1 MNYEEARE
9 YLDQVSKGG
18 SVLGLD
24 NMRELLKR
32 LENPQDS
39 LKFVH
44 ISGTNGKGSVLAY
57 VSTVFK
63 EAGYRTGRYI
73 SPTLF
78 SYREKIQVNE
88 SFIGREDLARLTEEV
103 KKAAEEMQNS
113 GKGFPTI
120 FEIETALAFL
130 YFAEQKCDIVI
141 LETGLGGALDAT
153 NVIKTS
159 VMEVITS
166 ISMDHMEFLGDTLGK
181 IALQKAGIIKPHT
194 SVVSA
199 VQDMEAMEVIRDV
212 CRKKECVF
220 DTVDQEQIKDIS
232 YGYEGQAMEVIRDVC
247 RKKECVFDTVDQEQI
262 KDISYGYEG
271 QSFSYKDWKNIKI
284 SLMGSYQIKN
294 AALALEAIEAL
305 RKLGYELNDKA
316 VYQGMK
322 TAVWKGRFTVLMGS
336 YQIKNAALALEAI
349 EALRKLGYEL
359 NDKAVYQG
367 MKTAV
372 WKGRFTVISKEPFII
387 MDGAHNQ
394 AAAEELVRSLKLYY
408 PGKKFYYIFG
418 MFRDKDYHQVIR
430 LTAPLAEYIVTVE
443 TPENPRALPAEELK
457 KAVAEVN
464 PSVEAAGSLRMAVN
478 QVMEQIDK
486 DAVIV
491 IFGSLSFLGEAE
503 MAVNRYKMEAAD

>member
-18 SVLGLD
+18 SILGLD

-88 SFIGREDLARLTEEV
+88 SFIGREDLAHLTEEV

-232 YGYEGQAMEVIRDVC
+232 YGYEGQ
-247 RKKECVFDTVDQEQI
+247 
-262 KDISYGYEG
+262 
-271 QSFSYKDWKNIKI
+271 SFSYKDWKNIKI
-284 SLMGSYQIKN
+284 S
-294 AALALEAIEAL
+294 
-305 RKLGYELNDKA
+305 
-316 VYQGMK
+316 
-322 TAVWKGRFTVLMGS
+322 LMGS

-430 LTAPLAEYIVTVE
+430 LTAPLAEHIVTVE

-478 QVMEQIDK
+478 RVMEQIDK

>member
-1 MNYEEARE
+1 MPANIVTIKRMDYNKPDFNGAVSAQIGAGMNYEEARE

-32 LENPQDS
+32 LGNPQDS

-57 VSTVFK
+57 LSTVFK

-88 SFIGREDLARLTEEV
+88 KFIGREDLSRLTEKV
-103 KKAAEEMQNS
+103 KAAAEEMQNCAA
-113 GKGFPTI
+113 GDPTI

-130 YFAEQKCDIVI
+130 YFVEQKCDIVI

-153 NVIKTS
+153 NVITTP
-159 VMEVITS
+159 VMEVIAS
-166 ISMDHMEFLGDTLGK
+166 ISMDHMEFLGDTLGR
-181 IALQKAGIIKPHT
+181 IAYQKAGIIKPDT

-199 VQDMEAMEVIRDV
+199 MQQPEAMEVICNV
-212 CRKKECVF
+212 CRERDCTF
-220 DTVDQEQIKDIS
+220 QAVDP
-232 YGYEGQAMEVIRDVC
+232 
-247 RKKECVFDTVDQEQI
+247 EQI

-271 QSFSYKDWKNIKI
+271 QSFSYKNWENIKI

-294 AALALEAIEAL
+294 AVLALEAINAL
-305 RKLGYELNDKA
+305 RKLGYDLKDRA

-322 TAVWKGRFTVLMGS
+322 KAIWKGRFTL
-336 YQIKNAALALEAI
+336 
-349 EALRKLGYEL
+349 
-359 NDKAVYQG
+359 
-367 MKTAV
+367 
-372 WKGRFTVISKEPFII
+372 ISKDPVIL
-387 MDGAHNQ
+387 MDGAHNP

-408 PGKKFYYIFG
+408 AGKKFYYIFG
-418 MFRDKDYHQVIR
+418 MFRDKDYAQVIR
-430 LTAPLAEYIVTVE
+430 LTAPMAEHIITVQ
-443 TPENPRALPAEELK
+443 TPGNPRALPAAELK
-457 KAVAEVN
+457 EAVAEVN
-464 PSVEAAGSLRMAVN
+464 PSVEAAESLHMAVN
-478 QVMEQIDK
+478 QVMERIDS
-486 DAVIV
+486 DSVVV

-503 MAVNRYKMEAAD
+503 MAVNRYKMEVND

>member
-1 MNYEEARE
+1 MDYNKPDFNGAVSAQIGAGMNYEEARE

-32 LENPQDS
+32 LGNPQDS

-57 VSTVFK
+57 LSTVFK

-88 SFIGREDLARLTEEV
+88 KFIGREDLSRLTEKV
-103 KKAAEEMQNS
+103 KAAAEEMQNCAA
-113 GKGFPTI
+113 GDPTI

-130 YFAEQKCDIVI
+130 YFVEQKCDIVI

-153 NVIKTS
+153 NVITTP
-159 VMEVITS
+159 VMEIIAS

-181 IALQKAGIIKPHT
+181 IAYQKAGIIKPDT

-199 VQDMEAMEVIRDV
+199 MQQPEAMDVICNV
-212 CRKKECVF
+212 CRERDCTF
-220 DTVDQEQIKDIS
+220 QTVDP
-232 YGYEGQAMEVIRDVC
+232 
-247 RKKECVFDTVDQEQI
+247 EQI

-271 QSFSYKDWKNIKI
+271 QSFSYKNWENIKI

-294 AALALEAIEAL
+294 AALALEAINAL
-305 RKLGYELNDKA
+305 RKLGYDLKDRA

-322 TAVWKGRFTVLMGS
+322 KAIWKGRFTL
-336 YQIKNAALALEAI
+336 
-349 EALRKLGYEL
+349 
-359 NDKAVYQG
+359 
-367 MKTAV
+367 
-372 WKGRFTVISKEPFII
+372 ISKDPVIL
-387 MDGAHNQ
+387 MDGAHNP
-394 AAAEELVRSLKLYY
+394 AAAEELVCSLKLYY
-408 PGKKFYYIFG
+408 AGKKFYYIFG
-418 MFRDKDYHQVIR
+418 MFRDKDYAQVIR
-430 LTAPLAEYIVTVE
+430 LTAPMAEHIITVQ
-443 TPENPRALPAEELK
+443 TPGNPRALPAAELK
-457 KAVAEVN
+457 EAVAEVN
-464 PSVEAAGSLRMAVN
+464 PSVEAAESLRMAVN
-478 QVMEQIDK
+478 QVMERIDS
-486 DAVIV
+486 DSVVV

-503 MAVNRYKMEAAD
+503 MAVNRYKMEVND

>member
-232 YGYEGQAMEVIRDVC
+232 YGYEGQ
-247 RKKECVFDTVDQEQI
+247 
-262 KDISYGYEG
+262 
-271 QSFSYKDWKNIKI
+271 SFSYKDWKNIKI
-284 SLMGSYQIKN
+284 S
-294 AALALEAIEAL
+294 
-305 RKLGYELNDKA
+305 
-316 VYQGMK
+316 
-322 TAVWKGRFTVLMGS
+322 LMGS

-430 LTAPLAEYIVTVE
+430 LTAPLAEHIVTVE

-464 PSVEAAGSLRMAVN
+464 PSVEAAGNLRMAVN
-478 QVMEQIDK
+478 RVMEQIDK

>member
-153 NVIKTS
+153 NVITTS

-232 YGYEGQAMEVIRDVC
+232 YGYEGQ
-247 RKKECVFDTVDQEQI
+247 
-262 KDISYGYEG
+262 
-271 QSFSYKDWKNIKI
+271 SFSYKDWKNIKI

-294 AALALEAIEAL
+294 AAL
-305 RKLGYELNDKA
+305 
-316 VYQGMK
+316 
-322 TAVWKGRFTVLMGS
+322 T
-336 YQIKNAALALEAI
+336 LEAI

-430 LTAPLAEYIVTVE
+430 LTAPLAEHIVTVE

-503 MAVNRYKMEAAD
+503 MAVNRYKMEVAD

>member
-1 MNYEEARE
+1 MPANIVTIKRMDYNKPDFNGAVSAQIGAGMNYEEARE

-32 LENPQDS
+32 LGNPQDS

-57 VSTVFK
+57 LSTVFK

-88 SFIGREDLARLTEEV
+88 KFIGREDLSRLTEKV
-103 KKAAEEMQNS
+103 KAAAEEMQNCAA
-113 GKGFPTI
+113 GDPTI

-130 YFAEQKCDIVI
+130 YFVEQKCDIVI

-153 NVIKTS
+153 NVITTP
-159 VMEVITS
+159 VMEIIAS

-181 IALQKAGIIKPHT
+181 IAYQKAGIIKPDT

-199 VQDMEAMEVIRDV
+199 MQQPEAMDVICNV
-212 CRKKECVF
+212 CRERDCTF
-220 DTVDQEQIKDIS
+220 QSVDP
-232 YGYEGQAMEVIRDVC
+232 
-247 RKKECVFDTVDQEQI
+247 EQI

-271 QSFSYKDWKNIKI
+271 QSFSYKNWENIKI

-294 AALALEAIEAL
+294 AALALEAINAL
-305 RKLGYELNDKA
+305 RKLGYDLKDRA

-322 TAVWKGRFTVLMGS
+322 KAIWKGRFTL
-336 YQIKNAALALEAI
+336 
-349 EALRKLGYEL
+349 
-359 NDKAVYQG
+359 
-367 MKTAV
+367 
-372 WKGRFTVISKEPFII
+372 ISKDPVIL
-387 MDGAHNQ
+387 MDGAHNP

-408 PGKKFYYIFG
+408 AGKKFYYIFG
-418 MFRDKDYHQVIR
+418 MFRDKDYAQVIR
-430 LTAPLAEYIVTVE
+430 LTAPMAEHIITVQ
-443 TPENPRALPAEELK
+443 TPGNPRALPAAELK
-457 KAVAEVN
+457 EAVAEVN
-464 PSVEAAGSLRMAVN
+464 PSVEAAESLRMAVN
-478 QVMEQIDK
+478 QVMERIDS
-486 DAVIV
+486 DSVVV

-503 MAVNRYKMEAAD
+503 MAVNRYKMEVND

>member
-1 MNYEEARE
+1 MPANIVTIKRMDYNKPDFNGAVSAQIGAGMNYEEARE

-32 LENPQDS
+32 LGNPQDS

-57 VSTVFK
+57 LSTVFK

-88 SFIGREDLARLTEEV
+88 KFIGREDLSRLTEKV
-103 KKAAEEMQNS
+103 KAAAEEMQNCAA
-113 GKGFPTI
+113 GDPTI

-130 YFAEQKCDIVI
+130 YFVEQKCDIVI

-153 NVIKTS
+153 NVITTP
-159 VMEVITS
+159 VMEVIAS

-181 IALQKAGIIKPHT
+181 IAYQKAGIIKPDT

-199 VQDMEAMEVIRDV
+199 MQQPEAMEVICNV
-212 CRKKECVF
+212 CRERDCTF
-220 DTVDQEQIKDIS
+220 QAVDP
-232 YGYEGQAMEVIRDVC
+232 
-247 RKKECVFDTVDQEQI
+247 EQI

-271 QSFSYKDWKNIKI
+271 QSFSYKNWENIKI

-294 AALALEAIEAL
+294 AVLALEAINAL
-305 RKLGYELNDKA
+305 RKLGYDLKDRA

-322 TAVWKGRFTVLMGS
+322 KAIWKGRFTL
-336 YQIKNAALALEAI
+336 
-349 EALRKLGYEL
+349 
-359 NDKAVYQG
+359 
-367 MKTAV
+367 
-372 WKGRFTVISKEPFII
+372 ISKDPVIL
-387 MDGAHNQ
+387 MDGAHNP

-408 PGKKFYYIFG
+408 AGKKFYYVFG
-418 MFRDKDYHQVIR
+418 MFRDKDYAQVIR
-430 LTAPLAEYIVTVE
+430 LTAPMAEHIITVQ
-443 TPENPRALPAEELK
+443 TPGNPRALPAAELK
-457 KAVAEVN
+457 EAVAEVN
-464 PSVEAAGSLRMAVN
+464 PSVEAAESLHMAVN
-478 QVMEQIDK
+478 QVMERIDS
-486 DAVIV
+486 DSVVV

-503 MAVNRYKMEAAD
+503 MAVNRYKMEVND

>member
-1 MNYEEARE
+1 MPANIVTIKRMDYNKPDFNGAVSAQIGAGMNYEEARE

-32 LENPQDS
+32 LGNPQDS

-57 VSTVFK
+57 LSTVFK

-88 SFIGREDLARLTEEV
+88 KFIGREDLSRLTEKV
-103 KKAAEEMQNS
+103 KAAAEEMQNCAA
-113 GKGFPTI
+113 GDPTI
-120 FEIETALAFL
+120 FEMETALAFL
-130 YFAEQKCDIVI
+130 YFVEQKCDIVI

-153 NVIKTS
+153 NVITTP
-159 VMEVITS
+159 VMEVIAS

-181 IALQKAGIIKPHT
+181 IAYQKAGIIKPDT

-199 VQDMEAMEVIRDV
+199 MQQPEAMEVICNV
-212 CRKKECVF
+212 CRERDCTF
-220 DTVDQEQIKDIS
+220 QAVDP
-232 YGYEGQAMEVIRDVC
+232 
-247 RKKECVFDTVDQEQI
+247 EQI

-271 QSFSYKDWKNIKI
+271 QSFSYKNWENIKI

-294 AALALEAIEAL
+294 AVLALEAINAL
-305 RKLGYELNDKA
+305 RKLGYDLKDRA

-322 TAVWKGRFTVLMGS
+322 KAIWKGRFTL
-336 YQIKNAALALEAI
+336 
-349 EALRKLGYEL
+349 
-359 NDKAVYQG
+359 
-367 MKTAV
+367 
-372 WKGRFTVISKEPFII
+372 ISKDPVIL
-387 MDGAHNQ
+387 MDGAHNP

-408 PGKKFYYIFG
+408 AGKKFYYIFG
-418 MFRDKDYHQVIR
+418 MFRDKDYAQVIR
-430 LTAPLAEYIVTVE
+430 LTAPMAEHIITVQ
-443 TPENPRALPAEELK
+443 TPGNPRALPAAELK
-457 KAVAEVN
+457 EAVAEVN
-464 PSVEAAGSLRMAVN
+464 PSVEAAESLHMAVN
-478 QVMEQIDK
+478 QVMERIDS
-486 DAVIV
+486 DSVVV

-503 MAVNRYKMEAAD
+503 MAVNRYKMEVND

>member
-1 MNYEEARE
+1 MDYNKPDFNGAVSAQIGAGMNYEEARE

-32 LENPQDS
+32 LGNPQDS

-57 VSTVFK
+57 LSTVFK

-88 SFIGREDLARLTEEV
+88 KFIGREDLSRLTEKV
-103 KKAAEEMQNS
+103 KAAAEEMQNCAA
-113 GKGFPTI
+113 GDPTI

-130 YFAEQKCDIVI
+130 YFVEQKCDIVI

-153 NVIKTS
+153 NVITTP
-159 VMEVITS
+159 VMEVIAS

-181 IALQKAGIIKPHT
+181 IAYQKAGIIKPDT

-199 VQDMEAMEVIRDV
+199 MQQPEAMEVICNV
-212 CRKKECVF
+212 CRERDCTF
-220 DTVDQEQIKDIS
+220 QAVDP
-232 YGYEGQAMEVIRDVC
+232 
-247 RKKECVFDTVDQEQI
+247 EQI

-271 QSFSYKDWKNIKI
+271 QSFSYKNWENIKI

-294 AALALEAIEAL
+294 AALALEAINAL
-305 RKLGYELNDKA
+305 RKLGYDLKDRA

-322 TAVWKGRFTVLMGS
+322 KAVWKGRFTL
-336 YQIKNAALALEAI
+336 
-349 EALRKLGYEL
+349 
-359 NDKAVYQG
+359 
-367 MKTAV
+367 
-372 WKGRFTVISKEPFII
+372 ISKDPVIL
-387 MDGAHNQ
+387 MDGAHNP

-408 PGKKFYYIFG
+408 AGKKFYYIFG
-418 MFRDKDYHQVIR
+418 MFRDKDYAQVIR
-430 LTAPLAEYIVTVE
+430 LTAPMAEHIITVQ
-443 TPENPRALPAEELK
+443 TPGNPRALPAAELK
-457 KAVAEVN
+457 EAVAEVN
-464 PSVEAAGSLRMAVN
+464 PSVEAAESLHMAVN
-478 QVMEQIDK
+478 QVMERIDS
-486 DAVIV
+486 DSVVV

-503 MAVNRYKMEAAD
+503 MAVNRYKMEVND

>member
-1 MNYEEARE
+1 MPANIVTIKRMDYNKPDFNGAVSAQIGAGMNYEEARE

-32 LENPQDS
+32 LGNPQDS

-57 VSTVFK
+57 LSTVFK

-88 SFIGREDLARLTEEV
+88 KFIGREDLSRLTEKV
-103 KKAAEEMQNS
+103 KAAAEEMKNCAA
-113 GKGFPTI
+113 GDPTI

-130 YFAEQKCDIVI
+130 YFVEQKCDIVI

-153 NVIKTS
+153 NVITTP
-159 VMEVITS
+159 VMEIIAS

-181 IALQKAGIIKPHT
+181 IAYQKAGIIKPDT

-199 VQDMEAMEVIRDV
+199 MQQPEAMEVICNV
-212 CRKKECVF
+212 CRERDCTF
-220 DTVDQEQIKDIS
+220 QAVDP
-232 YGYEGQAMEVIRDVC
+232 
-247 RKKECVFDTVDQEQI
+247 EQI

-271 QSFSYKDWKNIKI
+271 QSFSYKNWENIKI

-294 AALALEAIEAL
+294 AALALEAINAL
-305 RKLGYELNDKA
+305 RKLGYDLKDRA

-322 TAVWKGRFTVLMGS
+322 KAIWKGRFTL
-336 YQIKNAALALEAI
+336 
-349 EALRKLGYEL
+349 
-359 NDKAVYQG
+359 
-367 MKTAV
+367 
-372 WKGRFTVISKEPFII
+372 ISKDPVIL
-387 MDGAHNQ
+387 MDGAHNP

-408 PGKKFYYIFG
+408 AGKKFYYIFG
-418 MFRDKDYHQVIR
+418 MFRDKDYAQVIR
-430 LTAPLAEYIVTVE
+430 LTAPMAEHIITVQ
-443 TPENPRALPAEELK
+443 TPGNPRALPAAELK
-457 KAVAEVN
+457 EAVAEVN
-464 PSVEAAGSLRMAVN
+464 PSVEAAESLRMAVN
-478 QVMEQIDK
+478 QVMERIDS
-486 DAVIV
+486 DSVVV

-503 MAVNRYKMEAAD
+503 MAVNRYKMEAND

>member
-1 MNYEEARE
+1 MDYNKPDFNGAVSAQIGAGMNYEEARE

-32 LENPQDS
+32 LGNPQDS

-57 VSTVFK
+57 LSTVFK

-88 SFIGREDLARLTEEV
+88 KFIGREDLSRLTEKV
-103 KKAAEEMQNS
+103 KAAAEEMQNCAA
-113 GKGFPTI
+113 GDPTI

-130 YFAEQKCDIVI
+130 YFVEQKCDIVI

-153 NVIKTS
+153 NVITTP
-159 VMEVITS
+159 VMEIIAS

-181 IALQKAGIIKPHT
+181 IAYQKAGIIKPDT

-199 VQDMEAMEVIRDV
+199 MQQPEAMEVICNV
-212 CRKKECVF
+212 CRERDCTF
-220 DTVDQEQIKDIS
+220 QAVDP
-232 YGYEGQAMEVIRDVC
+232 
-247 RKKECVFDTVDQEQI
+247 EQI

-271 QSFSYKDWKNIKI
+271 QSFSYKNWENIKI

-294 AALALEAIEAL
+294 AALALEAINAL
-305 RKLGYELNDKA
+305 RKLGYDLKDRA

-322 TAVWKGRFTVLMGS
+322 KAIWKGRFTL
-336 YQIKNAALALEAI
+336 
-349 EALRKLGYEL
+349 
-359 NDKAVYQG
+359 
-367 MKTAV
+367 
-372 WKGRFTVISKEPFII
+372 ISKDPVIL
-387 MDGAHNQ
+387 MDGAHNP

-408 PGKKFYYIFG
+408 AGKKFYYIFG
-418 MFRDKDYHQVIR
+418 MFRDKDYAQVIR
-430 LTAPLAEYIVTVE
+430 LTAPMAEHIITVQ
-443 TPENPRALPAEELK
+443 TPGNPRALPAAELK
-457 KAVAEVN
+457 EAVAEVN
-464 PSVEAAGSLRMAVN
+464 PSVEAAESLRMAVN
-478 QVMEQIDK
+478 QVMERIDS
-486 DAVIV
+486 DSVVV

-503 MAVNRYKMEAAD
+503 MAVNRYKMEVND

>member
-88 SFIGREDLARLTEEV
+88 RFIGREDLARLTAKV
-103 KKAAEEMQNS
+103 KKAAEEMKNS
-113 GKGFPTI
+113 GKGSPTI

-130 YFAEQKCDIVI
+130 YFVEQKCDIVI

-153 NVIKTS
+153 NVITTS

-194 SVVSA
+194 AVVSA
-199 VQDMEAMEVIRDV
+199 MQETEAAEVILDV
-212 CRKKECVF
+212 CRKKECICNM
-220 DTVDQEQIKDIS
+220 VDPKQIEHIS
-232 YGYEGQAMEVIRDVC
+232 YGCD
-247 RKKECVFDTVDQEQI
+247 
-262 KDISYGYEG
+262 G
-271 QSFSYKDWKNIKI
+271 QSFSYKNWDNIKI

-305 RKLGYELNDKA
+305 RELGYQLNDNA

-322 TAVWKGRFTVLMGS
+322 KSVWKGRFT
-336 YQIKNAALALEAI
+336 I
-349 EALRKLGYEL
+349 
-359 NDKAVYQG
+359 
-367 MKTAV
+367 
-372 WKGRFTVISKEPFII
+372 ISKEPFII

-430 LTAPLAEYIVTVE
+430 LTAPLAEYIITVE

-503 MAVNRYKMEAAD
+503 MAVNRYKMEVGD

>member
-18 SVLGLD
+18 SILGLD

-153 NVIKTS
+153 NVITTS

-232 YGYEGQAMEVIRDVC
+232 YGYEGQ
-247 RKKECVFDTVDQEQI
+247 
-262 KDISYGYEG
+262 
-271 QSFSYKDWKNIKI
+271 SFSYKDWKNIKI
-284 SLMGSYQIKN
+284 S
-294 AALALEAIEAL
+294 
-305 RKLGYELNDKA
+305 
-316 VYQGMK
+316 
-322 TAVWKGRFTVLMGS
+322 LMGS

-430 LTAPLAEYIVTVE
+430 LTAPLAEHIVTVE

-503 MAVNRYKMEAAD
+503 MAVNRYKMEVAD

>member
-1 MNYEEARE
+1 MDYNKPDFNGAVSAQIGAGMNYEEARE

-32 LENPQDS
+32 LGNPQDS

-57 VSTVFK
+57 LSTVFK

-88 SFIGREDLARLTEEV
+88 KFIGREDLSRLTEKV
-103 KKAAEEMQNS
+103 KAAAEEMQNCAA
-113 GKGFPTI
+113 GDPTI

-130 YFAEQKCDIVI
+130 YFVEQKCDIVI

-153 NVIKTS
+153 NVITTP
-159 VMEVITS
+159 VMEIIAS

-181 IALQKAGIIKPHT
+181 IAYQKAGIIKPDT

-199 VQDMEAMEVIRDV
+199 MQQPEAMEVICNV
-212 CRKKECVF
+212 CRERDCTF
-220 DTVDQEQIKDIS
+220 QAVDP
-232 YGYEGQAMEVIRDVC
+232 
-247 RKKECVFDTVDQEQI
+247 EQI

-271 QSFSYKDWKNIKI
+271 QSFSYKNWENIKI

-294 AALALEAIEAL
+294 AALALEAINAL
-305 RKLGYELNDKA
+305 RKLGYDLKDRA

-322 TAVWKGRFTVLMGS
+322 KAIWKGRFTL
-336 YQIKNAALALEAI
+336 
-349 EALRKLGYEL
+349 
-359 NDKAVYQG
+359 
-367 MKTAV
+367 
-372 WKGRFTVISKEPFII
+372 ISKDPVIL
-387 MDGAHNQ
+387 MDGAHNP

-408 PGKKFYYIFG
+408 AGKKFYYIFG
-418 MFRDKDYHQVIR
+418 MFRDKDYAQVIR
-430 LTAPLAEYIVTVE
+430 LTAPMAEHIITVQ
-443 TPENPRALPAEELK
+443 TPGNPRALPAAELK
-457 KAVAEVN
+457 EAVAEIN
-464 PSVEAAGSLRMAVN
+464 PSVEAAESLRMAVN
-478 QVMEQIDK
+478 QVMERIDS
-486 DAVIV
+486 DSVVV

-503 MAVNRYKMEAAD
+503 MAVNRYKMEVND

>member
-18 SVLGLD
+18 SILGLD

-153 NVIKTS
+153 NVITTS

-232 YGYEGQAMEVIRDVC
+232 YGYEGQ
-247 RKKECVFDTVDQEQI
+247 
-262 KDISYGYEG
+262 
-271 QSFSYKDWKNIKI
+271 SFSYKDWKNIKI
-284 SLMGSYQIKN
+284 S
-294 AALALEAIEAL
+294 
-305 RKLGYELNDKA
+305 
-316 VYQGMK
+316 
-322 TAVWKGRFTVLMGS
+322 LMGS

-430 LTAPLAEYIVTVE
+430 LTAPLAEHIVTVE

-464 PSVEAAGSLRMAVN
+464 PSVEAAGNLRMAVN
-478 QVMEQIDK
+478 RVMEQSDK

>member
-18 SVLGLD
+18 SILGLD

-153 NVIKTS
+153 NVITTS
-159 VMEVITS
+159 VIEVITS

-232 YGYEGQAMEVIRDVC
+232 YGYEGQ
-247 RKKECVFDTVDQEQI
+247 
-262 KDISYGYEG
+262 
-271 QSFSYKDWKNIKI
+271 SFSYKDWKNIKI
-284 SLMGSYQIKN
+284 S
-294 AALALEAIEAL
+294 
-305 RKLGYELNDKA
+305 
-316 VYQGMK
+316 
-322 TAVWKGRFTVLMGS
+322 LMGS

-430 LTAPLAEYIVTVE
+430 LTAPLAEHIVTVE

>member
-1 MNYEEARE
+1 MPANIVTIKRMDYNKPDFNGAVSAQIGAGMNYEEARE

-32 LENPQDS
+32 LGNPQDS

-57 VSTVFK
+57 LSTVFK

-88 SFIGREDLARLTEEV
+88 KFIGREDLSRLTEKV
-103 KKAAEEMQNS
+103 KAAAEEMQNCAA
-113 GKGFPTI
+113 GDPTI

-130 YFAEQKCDIVI
+130 YFVEQKCDIVI

-153 NVIKTS
+153 NVITTP
-159 VMEVITS
+159 VMEIIAS

-181 IALQKAGIIKPHT
+181 IAYQKAGIIKPDT

-199 VQDMEAMEVIRDV
+199 MQQPEAMDVICNV
-212 CRKKECVF
+212 CRERDCTF
-220 DTVDQEQIKDIS
+220 QTVDP
-232 YGYEGQAMEVIRDVC
+232 
-247 RKKECVFDTVDQEQI
+247 EQI

-271 QSFSYKDWKNIKI
+271 QSFSYKNWENIKI

-294 AALALEAIEAL
+294 AALALEAINAL
-305 RKLGYELNDKA
+305 RKLGYDLKDRA

-322 TAVWKGRFTVLMGS
+322 KAIWKGRFTL
-336 YQIKNAALALEAI
+336 
-349 EALRKLGYEL
+349 
-359 NDKAVYQG
+359 
-367 MKTAV
+367 
-372 WKGRFTVISKEPFII
+372 ISKDPVIL
-387 MDGAHNQ
+387 MDGAHNP

-408 PGKKFYYIFG
+408 AGKKFYYIFG
-418 MFRDKDYHQVIR
+418 MFRDKDYAQVIR
-430 LTAPLAEYIVTVE
+430 LTAPMAEHIITVQ
-443 TPENPRALPAEELK
+443 TPGNPRALPAAELK
-457 KAVAEVN
+457 EAVAEVN
-464 PSVEAAGSLRMAVN
+464 PSVEAAESLRMAVN
-478 QVMEQIDK
+478 QVMERIDS
-486 DAVIV
+486 DSVVV

-503 MAVNRYKMEAAD
+503 MAVNRYKMEVND

>member
-18 SVLGLD
+18 SILGLD

-232 YGYEGQAMEVIRDVC
+232 YGYEGQ
-247 RKKECVFDTVDQEQI
+247 
-262 KDISYGYEG
+262 
-271 QSFSYKDWKNIKI
+271 SFSYKDWKNIKI
-284 SLMGSYQIKN
+284 S
-294 AALALEAIEAL
+294 
-305 RKLGYELNDKA
+305 
-316 VYQGMK
+316 
-322 TAVWKGRFTVLMGS
+322 LMGS

-430 LTAPLAEYIVTVE
+430 LTAPLAEHIVTVE

-478 QVMEQIDK
+478 RVMEQIDK

-503 MAVNRYKMEAAD
+503 MAVNRYKMEVAD

>member
-1 MNYEEARE
+1 
-9 YLDQVSKGG
+9 
-18 SVLGLD
+18 
-24 NMRELLKR
+24 
-32 LENPQDS
+32 
-39 LKFVH
+39 
-44 ISGTNGKGSVLAY
+44 
-57 VSTVFK
+57 
-63 EAGYRTGRYI
+63 
-73 SPTLF
+73 
-78 SYREKIQVNE
+78 
-88 SFIGREDLARLTEEV
+88 
-103 KKAAEEMQNS
+103 MQNS

-153 NVIKTS
+153 NVITTS

-232 YGYEGQAMEVIRDVC
+232 YGYEGQ
-247 RKKECVFDTVDQEQI
+247 
-262 KDISYGYEG
+262 
-271 QSFSYKDWKNIKI
+271 SFSYKDWKNIKI
-284 SLMGSYQIKN
+284 S
-294 AALALEAIEAL
+294 
-305 RKLGYELNDKA
+305 
-316 VYQGMK
+316 
-322 TAVWKGRFTVLMGS
+322 LMGS

-430 LTAPLAEYIVTVE
+430 LTAPLAEHIVTVE

-503 MAVNRYKMEAAD
+503 MAVNRYKMEVAD

>member
-88 SFIGREDLARLTEEV
+88 SFIGREDLAHLTEEV

-153 NVIKTS
+153 NVITTS

-232 YGYEGQAMEVIRDVC
+232 YGYEGQ
-247 RKKECVFDTVDQEQI
+247 
-262 KDISYGYEG
+262 
-271 QSFSYKDWKNIKI
+271 SFSYKDWKNIKI

-305 RKLGYELNDKA
+305 RKLGYK
-316 VYQGMK
+316 
-322 TAVWKGRFTVLMGS
+322 
-336 YQIKNAALALEAI
+336 
-349 EALRKLGYEL
+349 L

-430 LTAPLAEYIVTVE
+430 LTAPLAEHIVTVE

-478 QVMEQIDK
+478 RVMEQIDK

>member
-153 NVIKTS
+153 NVITTS

-212 CRKKECVF
+212 CRKK
-220 DTVDQEQIKDIS
+220 
-232 YGYEGQAMEVIRDVC
+232 
-247 RKKECVFDTVDQEQI
+247 
-262 KDISYGYEG
+262 
-271 QSFSYKDWKNIKI
+271 
-284 SLMGSYQIKN
+284 
-294 AALALEAIEAL
+294 
-305 RKLGYELNDKA
+305 
-316 VYQGMK
+316 
-322 TAVWKGRFTVLMGS
+322 
-336 YQIKNAALALEAI
+336 
-349 EALRKLGYEL
+349 
-359 NDKAVYQG
+359 
-367 MKTAV
+367 
-372 WKGRFTVISKEPFII
+372 
-387 MDGAHNQ
+387 
-394 AAAEELVRSLKLYY
+394 
-408 PGKKFYYIFG
+408 
-418 MFRDKDYHQVIR
+418 
-430 LTAPLAEYIVTVE
+430 
-443 TPENPRALPAEELK
+443 
-457 KAVAEVN
+457 
-464 PSVEAAGSLRMAVN
+464 RMC
-478 QVMEQIDK
+478 I
-486 DAVIV
+486 
-491 IFGSLSFLGEAE
+491 
-503 MAVNRYKMEAAD
+503 

>member
-24 NMRELLKR
+24 NMRGLLKR

-88 SFIGREDLARLTEEV
+88 RFIGREDLARLTAKV
-103 KKAAEEMQNS
+103 KKAAEEMKNS
-113 GKGFPTI
+113 GKGSPTI

-130 YFAEQKCDIVI
+130 YFVEQKCDIVI

-153 NVIKTS
+153 NVITTS

-194 SVVSA
+194 AVVSA
-199 VQDMEAMEVIRDV
+199 MQETEAAEVILDV
-212 CRKKECVF
+212 CRKKECICNM
-220 DTVDQEQIKDIS
+220 VDPKQIEHIS
-232 YGYEGQAMEVIRDVC
+232 YGCD
-247 RKKECVFDTVDQEQI
+247 
-262 KDISYGYEG
+262 G
-271 QSFSYKDWKNIKI
+271 QSFSYKNWNNIKI

-305 RKLGYELNDKA
+305 RELGYQLNDNA

-322 TAVWKGRFTVLMGS
+322 KAVWKGRFT
-336 YQIKNAALALEAI
+336 I
-349 EALRKLGYEL
+349 
-359 NDKAVYQG
+359 
-367 MKTAV
+367 
-372 WKGRFTVISKEPFII
+372 ISKEPFII

-430 LTAPLAEYIVTVE
+430 LTAPLAEYIITVE

-503 MAVNRYKMEAAD
+503 MAVNRYKMEVGD

>member
-1 MNYEEARE
+1 MDYNKPDFNGAVSAQIGAGMNYEEARE

-32 LENPQDS
+32 LGNPQDS

-57 VSTVFK
+57 LSTVFK

-88 SFIGREDLARLTEEV
+88 KFIGREDLSRLTEKV
-103 KKAAEEMQNS
+103 KAAAEEMQNCAA
-113 GKGFPTI
+113 GDPTI

-130 YFAEQKCDIVI
+130 YFVEQKCDIVI

-153 NVIKTS
+153 NVITTP
-159 VMEVITS
+159 VMEVIAS

-181 IALQKAGIIKPHT
+181 IAYQKAGIIKPDT

-199 VQDMEAMEVIRDV
+199 MQQPEAMEVICNV
-212 CRKKECVF
+212 CRERDCTF
-220 DTVDQEQIKDIS
+220 QAVDP
-232 YGYEGQAMEVIRDVC
+232 
-247 RKKECVFDTVDQEQI
+247 EQI

-271 QSFSYKDWKNIKI
+271 QSFSYKNWENIKI

-294 AALALEAIEAL
+294 AVLALEAINAL
-305 RKLGYELNDKA
+305 RKLGYDLKDRA

-322 TAVWKGRFTVLMGS
+322 KTIWKGRFTL
-336 YQIKNAALALEAI
+336 
-349 EALRKLGYEL
+349 
-359 NDKAVYQG
+359 
-367 MKTAV
+367 
-372 WKGRFTVISKEPFII
+372 ISKDPVIL
-387 MDGAHNQ
+387 MDGAHNP

-408 PGKKFYYIFG
+408 AGKKFYYIFG
-418 MFRDKDYHQVIR
+418 MFRDKDYAQVIR
-430 LTAPLAEYIVTVE
+430 LTAPMAEHIITVQ
-443 TPENPRALPAEELK
+443 TPGNPRALPAAELK
-457 KAVAEVN
+457 EAVAEVN
-464 PSVEAAGSLRMAVN
+464 PSVEAAESLHMAVN
-478 QVMEQIDK
+478 QVMERIDS
-486 DAVIV
+486 DSVVV

-503 MAVNRYKMEAAD
+503 MAVNRYKMEVND

>member
-153 NVIKTS
+153 NVITTS

-232 YGYEGQAMEVIRDVC
+232 YGYEGQ
-247 RKKECVFDTVDQEQI
+247 
-262 KDISYGYEG
+262 
-271 QSFSYKDWKNIKI
+271 SFSYKDWKNIKI

-305 RKLGYELNDKA
+305 RKLGYELNDK
-316 VYQGMK
+316 V
-322 TAVWKGRFTVLMGS
+322 
-336 YQIKNAALALEAI
+336 
-349 EALRKLGYEL
+349 
-359 NDKAVYQG
+359 VYQG

-430 LTAPLAEYIVTVE
+430 LTAPLAEHIVTVE

-464 PSVEAAGSLRMAVN
+464 PSVEAAGNLRMAVN
-478 QVMEQIDK
+478 RVMEQIDK

>member
-1 MNYEEARE
+1 MPANIVTIKRMDYNKPDFNGAVSAQIGAGMNYEEARE

-32 LENPQDS
+32 LGNPQDS

-57 VSTVFK
+57 LSTVFK

-88 SFIGREDLARLTEEV
+88 KFIGREDLSRLTE
-103 KKAAEEMQNS
+103 KIKAAAEEMQNCAA
-113 GKGFPTI
+113 GDPTI

-130 YFAEQKCDIVI
+130 YFVEQKCDIVI

-153 NVIKTS
+153 NVITTP
-159 VMEVITS
+159 VMEVIAS

-181 IALQKAGIIKPHT
+181 IAYQKSGIIKPDT

-199 VQDMEAMEVIRDV
+199 MQQPEAMEVICNV
-212 CRKKECVF
+212 CRERDCTF
-220 DTVDQEQIKDIS
+220 QAVDP
-232 YGYEGQAMEVIRDVC
+232 
-247 RKKECVFDTVDQEQI
+247 EQI

-271 QSFSYKDWKNIKI
+271 QSFSYKNWENIKI

-294 AALALEAIEAL
+294 AALALEAINAL
-305 RKLGYELNDKA
+305 RKLGYDLKDRA

-322 TAVWKGRFTVLMGS
+322 KAVWKGRFTL
-336 YQIKNAALALEAI
+336 
-349 EALRKLGYEL
+349 
-359 NDKAVYQG
+359 
-367 MKTAV
+367 
-372 WKGRFTVISKEPFII
+372 ISKDPVIL
-387 MDGAHNQ
+387 MDGAHNP

-408 PGKKFYYIFG
+408 AGKKFYYIFG
-418 MFRDKDYHQVIR
+418 MFRDKDYAQVIR
-430 LTAPLAEYIVTVE
+430 LTAPMAEHIITVQ
-443 TPENPRALPAEELK
+443 TPGNPRALPAAELK
-457 KAVAEVN
+457 EAVAEVN
-464 PSVEAAGSLRMAVN
+464 PSVEAAESLHMAVN
-478 QVMEQIDK
+478 QVMERIDS
-486 DAVIV
+486 DSVVV

-503 MAVNRYKMEAAD
+503 MAVNRYKMEVND

>member
-1 MNYEEARE
+1 MDYNKPDFNGAVSAQIGAGMNYEEARE

-32 LENPQDS
+32 LGNPQDS

-57 VSTVFK
+57 LSTVFK

-88 SFIGREDLARLTEEV
+88 KFIGREDLSRLTEKV
-103 KKAAEEMQNS
+103 KAAAEEMQNCAA
-113 GKGFPTI
+113 GDPTI

-130 YFAEQKCDIVI
+130 YFVEQKCDIVI

-153 NVIKTS
+153 NVITTP
-159 VMEVITS
+159 VMEIIAS

-181 IALQKAGIIKPHT
+181 IAYQKAGIIKPDT

-199 VQDMEAMEVIRDV
+199 MQQPEAMDVICNV
-212 CRKKECVF
+212 CRERDCTF
-220 DTVDQEQIKDIS
+220 QTVDP
-232 YGYEGQAMEVIRDVC
+232 
-247 RKKECVFDTVDQEQI
+247 EQI

-271 QSFSYKDWKNIKI
+271 QSFSYKNWENIKI

-294 AALALEAIEAL
+294 AALALEAINAL
-305 RKLGYELNDKA
+305 RKLGYDLKDRA

-322 TAVWKGRFTVLMGS
+322 KAIWKGRFTL
-336 YQIKNAALALEAI
+336 
-349 EALRKLGYEL
+349 
-359 NDKAVYQG
+359 
-367 MKTAV
+367 
-372 WKGRFTVISKEPFII
+372 ISKDPVIL
-387 MDGAHNQ
+387 MDGAHNP

-408 PGKKFYYIFG
+408 AGKKFYYIFG
-418 MFRDKDYHQVIR
+418 MFRDKDYAQVIR
-430 LTAPLAEYIVTVE
+430 LTALMAEHIITVQ
-443 TPENPRALPAEELK
+443 TPGNPRALPAAELK
-457 KAVAEVN
+457 EAVAEVN
-464 PSVEAAGSLRMAVN
+464 PSVEAAESLRMAVN
-478 QVMEQIDK
+478 QVMERIDS
-486 DAVIV
+486 DSVVV

-503 MAVNRYKMEAAD
+503 MAVNRYKMEVND

>member
-1 MNYEEARE
+1 MPANIVTIKRMDYNKPDFNGAVSAQIGAGMNYEEARE

-32 LENPQDS
+32 LGNPQDS

-57 VSTVFK
+57 LSTVFK

-88 SFIGREDLARLTEEV
+88 KFIGREDLSRLTEKV
-103 KKAAEEMQNS
+103 KAAAEEMQNCAA
-113 GKGFPTI
+113 GDPTI

-130 YFAEQKCDIVI
+130 YFVEQKCDIVI

-153 NVIKTS
+153 NVITTP
-159 VMEVITS
+159 VMEVIAS

-181 IALQKAGIIKPHT
+181 IAYQKAGIIKPDT

-199 VQDMEAMEVIRDV
+199 MQQPEAMEVICNV
-212 CRKKECVF
+212 CRERDCTF
-220 DTVDQEQIKDIS
+220 QAVDP
-232 YGYEGQAMEVIRDVC
+232 
-247 RKKECVFDTVDQEQI
+247 EQI

-271 QSFSYKDWKNIKI
+271 QSFSYKNWENIKI

-294 AALALEAIEAL
+294 AVLALEAINAL
-305 RKLGYELNDKA
+305 RKLGYDLKDRA

-322 TAVWKGRFTVLMGS
+322 KAIWKGRFTL
-336 YQIKNAALALEAI
+336 
-349 EALRKLGYEL
+349 
-359 NDKAVYQG
+359 
-367 MKTAV
+367 
-372 WKGRFTVISKEPFII
+372 ISKDPVIL
-387 MDGAHNQ
+387 MDGAHNP

-408 PGKKFYYIFG
+408 AGKKFYYIFG
-418 MFRDKDYHQVIR
+418 MFRDKDYAQVIR
-430 LTAPLAEYIVTVE
+430 LTAPMAEHIITVQ
-443 TPENPRALPAEELK
+443 TPGNPRALPAAELK
-457 KAVAEVN
+457 EAVAEVN
-464 PSVEAAGSLRMAVN
+464 PSVEAAESLHMAVN
-478 QVMEQIDK
+478 QVMERIDS
-486 DAVIV
+486 DSVVV

-503 MAVNRYKMEAAD
+503 MAVNRYKMEVND

>member
-32 LENPQDS
+32 LGNPQDS
-39 LKFVH
+39 LKFIH

-232 YGYEGQAMEVIRDVC
+232 YGYEGQ
-247 RKKECVFDTVDQEQI
+247 
-262 KDISYGYEG
+262 
-271 QSFSYKDWKNIKI
+271 SFSYKDWKNIKI

-305 RKLGYELNDKA
+305 RKLGYK
-316 VYQGMK
+316 
-322 TAVWKGRFTVLMGS
+322 
-336 YQIKNAALALEAI
+336 
-349 EALRKLGYEL
+349 L

-430 LTAPLAEYIVTVE
+430 LTAPLAEHIVTVE

-478 QVMEQIDK
+478 RVMEQIDK

>member
-24 NMRELLKR
+24 NMRGLLKR

-88 SFIGREDLARLTEEV
+88 RFIGREDLARLTAKV
-103 KKAAEEMQNS
+103 KKAAEEMKNS
-113 GKGFPTI
+113 GKGSPTI

-130 YFAEQKCDIVI
+130 YFVEQKCDIVI

-153 NVIKTS
+153 NVITTS

-194 SVVSA
+194 AVVSA
-199 VQDMEAMEVIRDV
+199 MQETEAAEVILDV
-212 CRKKECVF
+212 CRKKECICNM
-220 DTVDQEQIKDIS
+220 VDPKQIEHIS
-232 YGYEGQAMEVIRDVC
+232 YGCD
-247 RKKECVFDTVDQEQI
+247 
-262 KDISYGYEG
+262 G
-271 QSFSYKDWKNIKI
+271 QSFSYKNWDNIKI

-305 RKLGYELNDKA
+305 RELGYQLNDNA

-322 TAVWKGRFTVLMGS
+322 KAVWKGRFT
-336 YQIKNAALALEAI
+336 I
-349 EALRKLGYEL
+349 
-359 NDKAVYQG
+359 
-367 MKTAV
+367 
-372 WKGRFTVISKEPFII
+372 ISKEPFII

-430 LTAPLAEYIVTVE
+430 LTAPLAEYIITVE

-486 DAVIV
+486 DAVCLLYT
-491 IFGSLSFLGEAE
+491 SD
-503 MAVNRYKMEAAD
+503 AADE

>member
-88 SFIGREDLARLTEEV
+88 RFIGREDLARLTAKV
-103 KKAAEEMQNS
+103 KKAAEEMKNS
-113 GKGFPTI
+113 GKGSPTI

-130 YFAEQKCDIVI
+130 YFVEQKCDIVI

-153 NVIKTS
+153 NVITTS

-181 IALQKAGIIKPHT
+181 IALQKAGIINPHT
-194 SVVSA
+194 AVVSA
-199 VQDMEAMEVIRDV
+199 MQETEAAEVILDV
-212 CRKKECVF
+212 CRKKECICNM
-220 DTVDQEQIKDIS
+220 VDPKQIEHIS
-232 YGYEGQAMEVIRDVC
+232 YGCD
-247 RKKECVFDTVDQEQI
+247 
-262 KDISYGYEG
+262 G
-271 QSFSYKDWKNIKI
+271 QSFSYKNWDNIKI

-305 RKLGYELNDKA
+305 RELGYQLNDNA

-322 TAVWKGRFTVLMGS
+322 KAVWKGRFT
-336 YQIKNAALALEAI
+336 I
-349 EALRKLGYEL
+349 
-359 NDKAVYQG
+359 
-367 MKTAV
+367 
-372 WKGRFTVISKEPFII
+372 ISKEPFII

-430 LTAPLAEYIVTVE
+430 LTAPLAEYIITVE

-503 MAVNRYKMEAAD
+503 MAVNRYKMEVGD

>member
-1 MNYEEARE
+1 MDYNKPDFNGAVSAQIGAGMNYEEARE

-32 LENPQDS
+32 LGNPQDN

-57 VSTVFK
+57 LSTVFK

-88 SFIGREDLARLTEEV
+88 KFIGREDLSRLTEKV
-103 KKAAEEMQNS
+103 KAAAEEMQNCAA
-113 GKGFPTI
+113 GDPTI

-130 YFAEQKCDIVI
+130 YFVEQKCDIVI

-153 NVIKTS
+153 NVITTP
-159 VMEVITS
+159 VMEVIAS

-181 IALQKAGIIKPHT
+181 IAYQKAGIIKPDT

-199 VQDMEAMEVIRDV
+199 MQQPEAMEVICNV
-212 CRKKECVF
+212 CRERDCTF
-220 DTVDQEQIKDIS
+220 QAVDP
-232 YGYEGQAMEVIRDVC
+232 
-247 RKKECVFDTVDQEQI
+247 EQI

-271 QSFSYKDWKNIKI
+271 QSFSYKNWENIKI

-294 AALALEAIEAL
+294 AVLALEAINAL
-305 RKLGYELNDKA
+305 RKLGYDLKDRA

-322 TAVWKGRFTVLMGS
+322 KAIWKGRFTL
-336 YQIKNAALALEAI
+336 
-349 EALRKLGYEL
+349 
-359 NDKAVYQG
+359 
-367 MKTAV
+367 
-372 WKGRFTVISKEPFII
+372 ISKDPVIL
-387 MDGAHNQ
+387 MDGAHNP

-408 PGKKFYYIFG
+408 AGKKFYYIFG
-418 MFRDKDYHQVIR
+418 MFRDKDYAQVIR
-430 LTAPLAEYIVTVE
+430 LTAPMAEHIITVQ
-443 TPENPRALPAEELK
+443 TPGNPRALPAAELK
-457 KAVAEVN
+457 EAVAEVN
-464 PSVEAAGSLRMAVN
+464 PSVEAAESLHMAVN
-478 QVMEQIDK
+478 QVMERIDS
-486 DAVIV
+486 DSVVV

-503 MAVNRYKMEAAD
+503 MAVNRYKMEVND

>member
-153 NVIKTS
+153 NVITTS

-232 YGYEGQAMEVIRDVC
+232 YGYEGQ
-247 RKKECVFDTVDQEQI
+247 
-262 KDISYGYEG
+262 
-271 QSFSYKDWKNIKI
+271 SFSYKDWKNIKI
-284 SLMGSYQIKN
+284 S
-294 AALALEAIEAL
+294 
-305 RKLGYELNDKA
+305 
-316 VYQGMK
+316 
-322 TAVWKGRFTVLMGS
+322 LMGS

-430 LTAPLAEYIVTVE
+430 LTAPLAEHIVTVE

>member
-32 LENPQDS
+32 LKNPQDS

-88 SFIGREDLARLTEEV
+88 RFIGREDLARLTAKV
-103 KKAAEEMQNS
+103 KKAAEEMKNS
-113 GKGFPTI
+113 GKGSPTI

-130 YFAEQKCDIVI
+130 YFVEQKCDIVI

-153 NVIKTS
+153 NVITTS

-194 SVVSA
+194 AVVSA
-199 VQDMEAMEVIRDV
+199 MQETEAAEVILDV
-212 CRKKECVF
+212 CRKKECICNM
-220 DTVDQEQIKDIS
+220 VDPKQIEHIS
-232 YGYEGQAMEVIRDVC
+232 YGCD
-247 RKKECVFDTVDQEQI
+247 
-262 KDISYGYEG
+262 G
-271 QSFSYKDWKNIKI
+271 QSFSYKNWDNIKI

-305 RKLGYELNDKA
+305 RELGYQLNDNA

-322 TAVWKGRFTVLMGS
+322 KAVWKGRFT
-336 YQIKNAALALEAI
+336 I
-349 EALRKLGYEL
+349 
-359 NDKAVYQG
+359 
-367 MKTAV
+367 
-372 WKGRFTVISKEPFII
+372 ISKEPFII

-430 LTAPLAEYIVTVE
+430 LTAPLAEYIITVE

-503 MAVNRYKMEAAD
+503 MAINRYKMEVGD

>member
-88 SFIGREDLARLTEEV
+88 RFIGREDLARLTAKV
-103 KKAAEEMQNS
+103 KKAAEEMKNS
-113 GKGFPTI
+113 GKGSPTI

-130 YFAEQKCDIVI
+130 YFVEQKCDIVI

-153 NVIKTS
+153 NVITTS

-194 SVVSA
+194 AVVSA
-199 VQDMEAMEVIRDV
+199 MQETEAAEVILDV
-212 CRKKECVF
+212 CRKKECICNM
-220 DTVDQEQIKDIS
+220 VDPKQIEHIS
-232 YGYEGQAMEVIRDVC
+232 YGCD
-247 RKKECVFDTVDQEQI
+247 
-262 KDISYGYEG
+262 G
-271 QSFSYKDWKNIKI
+271 QSFSYKNWDNIKI
-284 SLMGSYQIKN
+284 SLIGSYQIKN

-305 RKLGYELNDKA
+305 RELGYQLNDNA

-322 TAVWKGRFTVLMGS
+322 KAVWKGRFT
-336 YQIKNAALALEAI
+336 I
-349 EALRKLGYEL
+349 
-359 NDKAVYQG
+359 
-367 MKTAV
+367 
-372 WKGRFTVISKEPFII
+372 ISKEPFII

-430 LTAPLAEYIVTVE
+430 LTAPLAEYIITVE

-503 MAVNRYKMEAAD
+503 MAVNRYKMEVGD

>member
-232 YGYEGQAMEVIRDVC
+232 YGYEGQ
-247 RKKECVFDTVDQEQI
+247 
-262 KDISYGYEG
+262 
-271 QSFSYKDWKNIKI
+271 SFSYKDWKNIKI

-305 RKLGYELNDKA
+305 RKLGYK
-316 VYQGMK
+316 
-322 TAVWKGRFTVLMGS
+322 
-336 YQIKNAALALEAI
+336 
-349 EALRKLGYEL
+349 L

-430 LTAPLAEYIVTVE
+430 LTAPLAEHIVTVE

-478 QVMEQIDK
+478 RVMEQIDK

>member
-88 SFIGREDLARLTEEV
+88 RFIGREDLARLTAKV
-103 KKAAEEMQNS
+103 KKAAEEMKNS
-113 GKGFPTI
+113 GKGSPTI

-130 YFAEQKCDIVI
+130 YFVEQKCDIVI

-153 NVIKTS
+153 NVITTS

-194 SVVSA
+194 AVVSA
-199 VQDMEAMEVIRDV
+199 MQETEAAEVILDV
-212 CRKKECVF
+212 CRKKECICNM
-220 DTVDQEQIKDIS
+220 VDPKQIEHIS
-232 YGYEGQAMEVIRDVC
+232 YGCD
-247 RKKECVFDTVDQEQI
+247 
-262 KDISYGYEG
+262 G
-271 QSFSYKDWKNIKI
+271 QSFSYKNWNNIKI

-305 RKLGYELNDKA
+305 RELGYQLNDNA

-322 TAVWKGRFTVLMGS
+322 KAVWKGRFT
-336 YQIKNAALALEAI
+336 I
-349 EALRKLGYEL
+349 
-359 NDKAVYQG
+359 
-367 MKTAV
+367 
-372 WKGRFTVISKEPFII
+372 ISKEPFII

-430 LTAPLAEYIVTVE
+430 LTAPLAEYIITVE
-443 TPENPRALPAEELK
+443 TPENPRALSAEELK

-503 MAVNRYKMEAAD
+503 MAVNRYKMEVGD

>member
-18 SVLGLD
+18 SILGLD

-153 NVIKTS
+153 NVITTS

-232 YGYEGQAMEVIRDVC
+232 YGYEGQ
-247 RKKECVFDTVDQEQI
+247 
-262 KDISYGYEG
+262 
-271 QSFSYKDWKNIKI
+271 SFSYKDWKNIKI
-284 SLMGSYQIKN
+284 S
-294 AALALEAIEAL
+294 
-305 RKLGYELNDKA
+305 
-316 VYQGMK
+316 
-322 TAVWKGRFTVLMGS
+322 LMGS

-430 LTAPLAEYIVTVE
+430 LTAPLAEHIVTVE

-464 PSVEAAGSLRMAVN
+464 PSVEAAGNLRMAVN
-478 QVMEQIDK
+478 RVMEQIDK

-503 MAVNRYKMEAAD
+503 MAVNRYKMEVAD

>member
-232 YGYEGQAMEVIRDVC
+232 YGYEGQ
-247 RKKECVFDTVDQEQI
+247 
-262 KDISYGYEG
+262 
-271 QSFSYKDWKNIKI
+271 SFSYKDWKNIKI
-284 SLMGSYQIKN
+284 S
-294 AALALEAIEAL
+294 
-305 RKLGYELNDKA
+305 
-316 VYQGMK
+316 
-322 TAVWKGRFTVLMGS
+322 LMGS